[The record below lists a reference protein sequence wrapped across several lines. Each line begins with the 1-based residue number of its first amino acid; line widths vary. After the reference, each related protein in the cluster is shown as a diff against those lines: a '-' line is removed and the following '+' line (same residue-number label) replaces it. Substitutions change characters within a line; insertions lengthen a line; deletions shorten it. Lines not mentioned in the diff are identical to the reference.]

1 MALLAA
7 SAGIGLI
14 SAGAKYFGGK
24 SQADAGKEALKNLRK
39 PVAEIPQEY
48 LDQLSD
54 VEKRQ
59 VMGLRPEQKA
69 EWIKN
74 MQRSQQTALK
84 ASADRKGGLLGI
96 QQSANQQT
104 DAATNLIAMDAA
116 AYEQNRMQK
125 ASDLAAARGN
135 IANWKQNQYNQQ
147 MQEYQQGLDSANAM
161 IGAGKQNQFGA
172 FGDIANTALGIGST
186 MYTANKLAG

>member
-1 MALLAA
+1 MPLLIA
-7 SAGIGLI
+7 SAGIGLA
-14 SAGAKYFGGK
+14 SAGMKYFGGK
-24 SQADAGKEALKNLRK
+24 SQEKAGKKALANLNK

-48 LDQLSD
+48 LDALSEA
-54 VEKRQ
+54 EKRQ

-69 EWIKN
+69 EWVKN

-96 QQSANQQT
+96 QESANQQT

-116 AYEQNRMQK
+116 AYEENRQLKEQQK
-125 ASDLAAARGN
+125 ALARTN

-147 MQEYQQGLDSANAM
+147 MQQYQQGVDSANAM

-186 MYTANKLAG
+186 MYTANKLAV